1 MSGGEIMLNL
11 SEPSAERFHLFGREE
26 IQPAMKRALEPQRG
40 NERLPRTLLKL
51 AGKSIPE
58 AWECLSVPTPLAALD
73 LLLRDKHWTGDAA
86 GAVPAEPK
94 ALELMRL
101 HGLDA
106 ESFGDVGSFGH
117 KNAVR
122 LEAVRML
129 YLEQARWETAEGSE
143 ARDGAA
149 EDALTV
155 PSGCRLAVVRLPDCR
170 WGAAQEETWTDSVEA
185 LRLLGADGPKRT
197 LVAGPDRTEV
207 AAIGSLSTGMPNVET
222 AWIAAEPQVIRRL
235 AGLQRAAG
243 TADLL
248 GSRIMEELLEIG
260 SLSDRI
266 KAAAAG
272 WDAALQHLEA
282 VLRTTMPP
290 SVGWRKAARA
300 GELSLLLPEGLGL
313 AALAKAA
320 RLKGISFSGGSI
332 QGRGRPR
339 AVVTISCEAG
349 SEEARLEHGVRLLGE
364 TIGEFQARS

>member
-1 MSGGEIMLNL
+1 MSGQEIMLNL

-26 IQPAMKRALEPQRG
+26 IEPAMQRALELQRG
-40 NERLPRTLLKL
+40 NGRLPRTLLKL

-106 ESFGDVGSFGH
+106 ESFGDVGSFGD

-129 YLEQARWETAEGSE
+129 YLEQAGWETAEGSE
-143 ARDGAA
+143 ARDAA
-149 EDALTV
+149 ATDLTV

-170 WGAAQEETWTDSVEA
+170 WGAAQGETWTDSAEA
-185 LRLLGADGPKRT
+185 LRLLGADGANRT
-197 LVAGPDRTEV
+197 FVAGPDRTEV
-207 AAIGSLSTGMPNVET
+207 AAIGSLSTGMPNLET
-222 AWIAAEPQVIRRL
+222 AWIAAEPQIIRRL

-272 WDAALQHLEA
+272 WDATLQHLEA

-290 SVGWRKAARA
+290 SVGWRRAARA

-320 RLKGISFSGGSI
+320 RLKGISFSGSSI

-349 SEEARLEHGVRLLGE
+349 SGEARLEHGVRLLGE